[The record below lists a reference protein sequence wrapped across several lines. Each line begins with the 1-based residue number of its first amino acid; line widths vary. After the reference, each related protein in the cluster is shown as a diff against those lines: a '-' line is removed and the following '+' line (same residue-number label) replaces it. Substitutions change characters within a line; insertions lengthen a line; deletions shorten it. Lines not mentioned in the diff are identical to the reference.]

1 MEKIKNLLIID
12 SKLNILNSLYD
23 KWATTVKVD
32 IRKEISVDEKTKLSA
47 KSIVFIPKTSLMFTD
62 ISAVTED
69 KSIISIIDD
78 DKLNTWAVFG
88 LEPPDT
94 TVNIKASHS
103 IIIYQYNINVIDK
116 IEYYDTIL
124 LNNKIIVSDVSGS
137 KYIAYVLSLLLKDST
152 VDIVDKLKREM
163 ELCTI
168 VDLNDFPVKI
178 MENHN
183 RVIDINKI
191 NWKYDKL

>member
-12 SKLNILNSLYD
+12 SKLNILNSVYD

-32 IRKEISVDEKTKLSA
+32 IRKEISVDKKTKLSA

-88 LEPPDT
+88 LEPPNT
-94 TVNIKASHS
+94 TVNIKAPHS
-103 IIIYQYNINVIDK
+103 IIMYQYNINVIDK

-163 ELCTI
+163 ELRTI

-178 MENHN
+178 MKNHN